1 MNHRCKVLLNTKYD
15 NHPATIEVIVNK
27 KSIYNEILKNNI
39 TLEFDWTEEDF
50 FKIEIKKT
58 GKTLDIVKNL
68 ERQEV
73 TVEEVLLNGFSLHPD
88 KFGIF
93 FIKNNP
99 YVKDAQIQSNHLA
112 LNGTWTLDVPL
123 FTLKGIPTL
132 TSNKEFRDKVTNS
145 SIACFGCSFTFGSF
159 LEYNESW
166 PAQLSINTRKDVKN
180 YGIGGSNNQEII
192 ANACEYAKKYQT
204 NDVIIL
210 LCHFCSLQL
219 IKDNQLHNWQPL
231 ISRKLQKLIKDN
243 QLCNWQ
249 PDSDNKFYK
258 LFPKEL
264 KKMIDY
270 SETSLLFA
278 GQVPYFLEKI
288 EEIKSNIKGNVFV
301 STYIEDHYECLK
313 KIDNKNFILLPFYE
327 MSKEFPLASDNFH
340 PGPEHNR
347 LFAESILEY
356 IK

>member
-93 FIKNNP
+93 YNKDNP
-99 YVKDAQIQSNHLA
+99 YIKDAQIQSNHLA
-112 LNGTWTLDVPL
+112 LNGRWILDVPL

-132 TSNKEFRDKVTNS
+132 TSKKFRDKVINS
-145 SIACFGCSFTFGSF
+145 SIACFGCSFTFGSL

-166 PAQLSINTRKDVKN
+166 PAQLSIITRKDVKN

-210 LCHFCSLQL
+210 LCHFCRLQ
-219 IKDNQLHNWQPL
+219 
-231 ISRKLQKLIKDN
+231 LIKDN
-243 QLCNWQ
+243 QLCNWH
-249 PDSDNKFYK
+249 PESNNKFYK

-327 MSKEFPLASDNFH
+327 MSKEYPLAFDNLH
-340 PGPEHNR
+340 PGFEHNR
-347 LFAESILEY
+347 LFAKSISQY

>member
-68 ERQEV
+68 ECQEV
-73 TVEEVLLNGFSLHPD
+73 TVEEVSLNGFSLHPD

-93 FIKNNP
+93 YNKDNS

-192 ANACEYAKKYQT
+192 ANACAYVKKYQT
-204 NDVIIL
+204 NDVIML
-210 LCHFCSLQL
+210 LCHFSRLQL
-219 IKDNQLHNWQPL
+219 V
-231 ISRKLQKLIKDN
+231 KDN
-243 QLCNWQ
+243 QLCNWY
-249 PDSDNKFYK
+249 PNSNNKFYK

-327 MSKEFPLASDNFH
+327 MSKEYPLVFDNRH
-340 PGPEHNR
+340 PGFEHNR